1 MIPRLLLA
9 ACLLLVVC
17 PVPTAASEP
26 ESVEALTVYEAE
38 LLIRLNAHRTR
49 HGLAPLKI
57 DWEVQRSARRWAE
70 TMARAH
76 SMRHS
81 SFGWENV
88 AYGQRDPAG
97 VTTTWINS
105 AGHNANMLSRR
116 ATHVGLS
123 GYRASSGAIYWVQQ
137 FRSSRQ

>member
-1 MIPRLLLA
+1 MMILRLLLA
-9 ACLLLVVC
+9 CLLLAVS
-17 PVPTAASEP
+17 VPTVASEP
-26 ESVEALTVYEAE
+26 EPVEALTVYEAE
-38 LLIRLNAHRTR
+38 LLARLNAHRAR
-49 HGLAPLKI
+49 FNLAPLKI

-70 TMARAH
+70 TMARSC

-105 AGHNANMLSRR
+105 SGHNANMLSRR